1 MSESKVAPIAAKLR
15 ASVLQ
20 QAVEGGLVPQDPD
33 DEPSSVLL
41 ERIQEERAELVK
53 QKKAKAPRG
62 GESRIYRGADGS
74 WYEQRG
80 KAEPVCIDKE
90 IPLDIPEN
98 WEWSRLENITEYIQ
112 RGKSP
117 KYSTIE
123 KYPVVA
129 QKCNQWSGFSLAK
142 AKFIDPSTL
151 SQYGIERFLITGDLL
166 WNSTGLGTLGRIAI
180 YDDTVNPYECAV
192 ADSHV
197 TVIRTDARWMNYS
210 FLFAYFAGPSV
221 QRIIESQASGSTKQ
235 KELSLATVQNY
246 LVPVPP
252 ISEQQRIVERINEI
266 MPLID
271 RLEKLERESD
281 AVDSR
286 FWRDLPSSILQQ
298 AVEGKLVPQDPDD
311 EPSSVL
317 LECIRKERAELVK
330 QKKAKAPKGGESR
343 IYRGA
348 DGSWYEQRGK
358 AEPVCIDKEI
368 PFGIPDNWA
377 WSRLI
382 DCSEAIVDCPHST
395 PKYLNEDT
403 GYYAIDTNCMDY
415 GWNQTG
421 SRNLSKAE
429 YEARTAKL
437 TPQPNDIVLSREASI
452 GRAVILSDENYCLGQ
467 RVMLIRSGDNLDS
480 RYLQLLFTSPYA
492 WNLYRAMNQGTG
504 VKHINV
510 SAIRNMLIPVPPLA
524 EQRRIA
530 TKVFEIRAMLAN
542 RFIASAA

>member
-20 QAVEGGLVPQDPD
+20 QAVEGKLVPQNPD

-62 GESRIYRGADGS
+62 GESRIHRGADGS

-80 KAEPVCIDKE
+80 KAKPVCIDKE
-90 IPLDIPEN
+90 IPFDIPEN
-98 WEWSRLENITEYIQ
+98 WEWTRLGAIAEFGGGGTPDKSNPSFWGGDIPWASMKDIHGDYLVSTLDSITKAGLSSKQSISICEPGELIVST
-112 RGKSP
+112 RLVPGKSIISRIRTSINQDL
-117 KYSTIE
+117 K
-123 KYPVVA
+123 VV
-129 QKCNQWSGFSLAK
+129 
-142 AKFIDPSTL
+142 
-151 SQYGIERFLITGDLL
+151 
-166 WNSTGLGTLGRIAI
+166 
-180 YDDTVNPYECAV
+180 
-192 ADSHV
+192 HV
-197 TVIRTDARWMNYS
+197 TSIQV
-210 FLFAYFAGPSV
+210 AYLHAWFQSNLTRFKRLG
-221 QRIIESQASGSTKQ
+221 SGTTVPGIKLDHLKS
-235 KELSLATVQNY
+235 SL
-246 LVPVPP
+246 LPVPP

-317 LECIRKERAELVK
+317 LERIRKERAELVK
-330 QKKAKAPKGGESR
+330 QKKAKAPRGGESR
-343 IYRGA
+343 IHRGT

>member
-20 QAVEGGLVPQDPD
+20 QAVQGKLVPQDSADTPVH
-33 DEPSSVLL
+33 ELL
-41 ERIQEERAELVK
+41 EKIHAASNGLYYEYRVKGDATRIEDIPFDIPSNWAWARMSSLCAFGSCINIEFSDVALGTWNLDLEDLEK
-53 QKKAKAPRG
+53 NTGHILQKKR
-62 GESRIYRGADGS
+62 
-74 WYEQRG
+74 
-80 KAEPVCIDKE
+80 KAEGDK
-90 IPLDIPEN
+90 
-98 WEWSRLENITEYIQ
+98 
-112 RGKSP
+112 
-117 KYSTIE
+117 
-123 KYPVVA
+123 
-129 QKCNQWSGFSLAK
+129 
-142 AKFIDPSTL
+142 
-151 SQYGIERFLITGDLL
+151 
-166 WNSTGLGTLGRIAI
+166 
-180 YDDTVNPYECAV
+180 
-192 ADSHV
+192 
-197 TVIRTDARWMNYS
+197 
-210 FLFAYFAGPSV
+210 
-221 QRIIESQASGSTKQ
+221 GSTKHVF
-235 KELSLATVQNY
+235 KNGMVLYSKLRPYLNKVTIADEDGVCTSEILPLSFSYLTPEFAVRFFMSPYFLDFANKHTSGIKMPRLRVADTKQM

-252 ISEQQRIVERINEI
+252 LAEQQRIVERINEI

-281 AVDSR
+281 AVDSC
-286 FWRDLPSSILQQ
+286 FWRNLPSSILQQ

-317 LECIRKERAELVK
+317 LERIRKERAELVK

-343 IYRGA
+343 IYRGR
-348 DGSWYEQRGK
+348 DGSWYERRGK
-358 AEPVCIDKEI
+358 ADPVCIDKEI
-368 PFGIPDNWA
+368 PFDIPNNWV

-421 SRNLSKAE
+421 SRNLSKDE

-452 GRAVILSDENYCLGQ
+452 GRAVILSGENYCLGQ

-492 WNLYRAMNQGTG
+492 WDLYRAMNQGTG

-510 SAIRNMLIPVPPLA
+510 SAIRNMLVPVPPLA

-542 RFIASAA
+542 RFIASAD

>member
-1 MSESKVAPIAAKLR
+1 MNESKVAPIAAKLR

-20 QAVEGGLVPQDPD
+20 QAVEGKLVPQDPD
-33 DEPSSVLL
+33 DESSSVLL
-41 ERIQEERAELVK
+41 ERIRKERAELVK
-53 QKKAKAPRG
+53 QKKAKAPNG
-62 GESRIYRGADGS
+62 GESRIHQGTDGS

-80 KAEPVCIDKE
+80 KAEPVCIDRE
-90 IPLDIPEN
+90 IPFDIPEN
-98 WEWSRLENITEYIQ
+98 WEWSRMSVLIELLSGVDLTPSEYNDSHNGIPYITGASNFNDGTLIENRWTVSPRRVSHEGDLLFTCKGTVGDMAINSFERAHIARQVMAVCPIDYEMLPYIEIVL
-112 RGKSP
+112 S
-117 KYSTIE
+117 
-123 KYPVVA
+123 A
-129 QKCNQWSGFSLAK
+129 QVERIKNAAK
-142 AKFIDPSTL
+142 GLIP
-151 SQYGIERFLITGDLL
+151 GIERKTILD
-166 WNSTGLGTLGRIAI
+166 GL
-180 YDDTVNPYECAV
+180 V
-192 ADSHV
+192 
-197 TVIRTDARWMNYS
+197 
-210 FLFAYFAGPSV
+210 
-221 QRIIESQASGSTKQ
+221 
-235 KELSLATVQNY
+235 SL
-246 LVPVPP
+246 PP
-252 ISEQQRIVERINEI
+252 LAEQQRIVERINEV

-271 RLEKLERESD
+271 QLEKLERESD
-281 AVDSR
+281 AVDSH

-311 EPSSVL
+311 ESSSVL
-317 LECIRKERAELVK
+317 LERIRKERAELVK
-330 QKKAKAPKGGESR
+330 QKKAKAPNGGESR
-343 IYRGA
+343 IHQGT

-358 AEPVCIDKEI
+358 AKAVCIDKEI

-467 RVMLIRSGDNLDS
+467 RVMLIRSGNNLDS